1 MNIIGVSGTNGS
13 GKDTLGEILANDF
26 GWFFVSVTDIL
37 RAEVKKRGL
46 PPERKYT
53 SQVSAEWRRESGLGV
68 LIDKAAE
75 TYEALGK
82 QYSGLVISSL
92 RNPGEADE
100 VHKLGGRVVW
110 VDADPKIRYARV
122 ESRARGPEDHK
133 TYEQFLEEEQD
144 EMHHYGTDE
153 TALNMAAV
161 KAKTDIFIANN
172 SSDIEEFKQTAKKA
186 LNL

>member
-1 MNIIGVSGTNGS
+1 MNIIGISGTNGS

-26 GWFFVSVTDIL
+26 GWFFASVTDIL
-37 RAEVKKRGL
+37 RTEVKKRGL

-68 LIDKAAE
+68 LIDKAVEA
-75 TYEALGK
+75 YEALGK

-110 VDADPKIRYARV
+110 VDANPKIRYDRV

-133 TYEQFLEEEQD
+133 SYEQFLQEEQD
-144 EMHHYGTDE
+144 EMYHHGNDDA
-153 TALNMAAV
+153 ALNMAAV
-161 KAKTDIFIANN
+161 KAKADISITND
-172 SSDIEEFKQTAKKA
+172 SSDIGIFKQTVQKA